1 MTQATSSRLFRGM
14 KSIALR
20 ETVAPL
26 LHQRAGLHGGACFSS
41 ALRSKKKPGRMT
53 ALRPR
58 NTDAGMRR
66 SSFAAAPAREREQ
79 RPTAGPEVHVE
90 DEEVRRRH
98 VADGGVAQQVHG
110 EVRAAVCRNSSSVRR
125 PRQVVCGHEAQQLL
139 LLFQRRVDD
148 DDQRTTCE
156 RVCSP
161 TRSSRRALVAGT
173 PGGWGCV

>member
-1 MTQATSSRLFRGM
+1 
-14 KSIALR
+14 
-20 ETVAPL
+20 
-26 LHQRAGLHGGACFSS
+26 
-41 ALRSKKKPGRMT
+41 MT

-110 EVRAAVCRNSSSVRR
+110 EVRAARVQEQQQRQA